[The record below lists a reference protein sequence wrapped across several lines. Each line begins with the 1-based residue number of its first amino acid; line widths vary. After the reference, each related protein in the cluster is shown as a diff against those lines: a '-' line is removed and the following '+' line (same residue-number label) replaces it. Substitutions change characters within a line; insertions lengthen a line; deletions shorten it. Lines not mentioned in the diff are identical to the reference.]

1 MKLALLLAAGHLE
14 VTPRVLERVN
24 DSSLVIAAD
33 GGARHASSLGLTV
46 DVWVGDFDS
55 SDGLTLNA
63 PRETFSREKDKTD
76 LELALETA
84 KARGATSALV
94 LGAFGGRFDHA
105 LGIVTMAVRE
115 TRSGFT
121 VDLES
126 GSESGWVLT
135 PTRSLELPLE
145 AGQTFSV
152 IALSSDAS
160 GLRIEGAKWDLN
172 GVPLPFGS
180 SLGISNEARG
190 VVVRLRLETGCA
202 LVVVQGWQV

>member
-1 MKLALLLAAGHLE
+1 
-14 VTPRVLERVN
+14 
-24 DSSLVIAAD
+24 
-33 GGARHASSLGLTV
+33 
-46 DVWVGDFDS
+46 
-55 SDGLTLNA
+55 
-63 PRETFSREKDKTD
+63 

-105 LGIVTMAVRE
+105 LGIVTMAARE
-115 TRSGFT
+115 TLSGFT

-152 IALSSDAS
+152 IALSSDAT
-160 GLRIEGAKWDLN
+160 GLRIEGAKWDLT

-190 VVVRLRLETGCA
+190 GVRLQLESGCA
-202 LVVVQGWQV
+202 LVVAQSR